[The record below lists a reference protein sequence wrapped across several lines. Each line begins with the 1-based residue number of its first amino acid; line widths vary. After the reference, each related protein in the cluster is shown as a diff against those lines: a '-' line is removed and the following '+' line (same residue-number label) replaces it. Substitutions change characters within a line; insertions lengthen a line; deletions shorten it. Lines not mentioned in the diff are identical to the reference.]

1 MSRTKWF
8 SVAPTKATN
17 NMANTKLYEYL
28 VRLINGEDLSLSDS
42 IKFFN
47 ALTEQSA
54 DATQI
59 AGALTALTA
68 KGETPEELA
77 GMTRSIREKALKID
91 TRHKNFINIAET
103 GTNFGKTFKVSVGA
117 ALITAGAG
125 LPIVKQSNRRTTKNN
140 INSNV
145 LSNLGVKASETQMNA
160 EACLN
165 GAGICYIYAP
175 KFYPEL
181 QRAGEIRRKLG
192 IHSCLKL
199 LGALSNPA
207 GAPRQLIGVW
217 HPSLIEPMAQALALL
232 GTRRAW
238 VVHGSD
244 GRDELTLSGETLVGE
259 VIGSKVRKFKISP
272 EEFGLRKS
280 KLDKLKA
287 ETAEESAGIIKD
299 VLSGKR
305 RDEARSLLVLNS
317 AAAILIGG
325 LAGKPIQAARIA
337 EQSIYSNSAQVK
349 LERLIQTTNHNQ
361 SVFVGQ

>member
-17 NMANTKLYEYL
+17 NMANTKLYQYL
-28 VRLINGEDLSLSDS
+28 VRLINGEDLSLTDS
-42 IKFFN
+42 VKFFN
-47 ALTEQSA
+47 ALTEQHA
-54 DATQI
+54 DAAQV

-77 GMTRSIREKALKID
+77 GMTKSIQEKALKID
-91 TRHKNFINIAET
+91 TRHKNFINTASIGSNSNKA
-103 GTNFGKTFKVSVGA
+103 FKVSTGA

-125 LPIVKQSNRRTTKNN
+125 LPIVKQSDRRTTKNN
-140 INSNV
+140 INSNI
-145 LSNLGVKASETQMNA
+145 LSNLGIKVSETQMNA

-165 GAGICYIYAP
+165 GAGICYIFAP

-181 QRAGEIRRKLG
+181 QRVGEIRRKLG

-199 LGALSNPA
+199 LGVLSNPA

-217 HPSLIEPMAQALALL
+217 HPSLVEPLAQALAILE
-232 GTRRAW
+232 TRRAW

-244 GRDELTLSGETLVGE
+244 GQDALTLSGETLVAE
-259 VIGSKVRKFKISP
+259 VIGSKIRKFKISP

-280 KLDKLKA
+280 KMDNLKA
-287 ETAEESAGIIKD
+287 ENAQESAEVIKE

-349 LERLIQTTNHNQ
+349 LERLIQTTNHSQ
-361 SVFVGQ
+361 SVSVGQ